1 MGGARSTGIRAR
13 EGRRAGVRRTGHRMS
28 LSHQD
33 VVQGRGIGAEGMVRR
48 EVGGDAKSASGASRA
63 GAMPEVRPGRAG
75 PDLDVRGR
83 AGPGGVAHSSGTGWR
98 RIGGIMRKRP
108 ALNAVEAL
116 PCAERSPLHMGASPL
131 RTDILG
137 RTAESCGKPV
147 IESRGCPSPM
157 CNTPAAGPRG
167 PRLARQRPRRPG
179 IRSRPIPAPEL
190 AHLAITSSLRHFG
203 VGGAGQEVKSTR
215 QPSF

>member
-13 EGRRAGVRRTGHRMS
+13 EGRRAGVRRTGRRMS

-33 VVQGRGIGAEGMVRR
+33 AVQGRGIGAEGMVRR
-48 EVGGDAKSASGASRA
+48 EVGGDARSASGASGARLGCA
-63 GAMPEVRPGRAG
+63 GSGRAG
-75 PDLDVRGR
+75 RCCTFERDRLAAD
-83 AGPGGVAHSSGTGWR
+83 WR
-98 RIGGIMRKRP
+98 NHEENAP

-190 AHLAITSSLRHFG
+190 AHLAITASLRHFG